1 MSIASGLELTLL
13 RLLRHREKFKR
24 FFRHVPLRVLD
35 ARTSLVLNSFK
46 VYLDQHPDLDAVD
59 AEAFFL
65 WFRLANPNLK
75 EEAAAVWAAQFKA
88 MMDPVPEEV
97 ERGLM
102 ERLAAAEAAYDVS
115 ELLVRWNSGDEVDL
129 YQALRS
135 SVEKFE
141 GVVNRTVRL
150 PWVQDNIH
158 DLLLADQHDTGF
170 HWRLDC
176 LNRSLRPLR
185 GGDFIVVAGRPD
197 KGKTTFCTS
206 ELTYMAAQVDALYPG
221 EGRSILWMNNEGP
234 GKRIKTRAYQSALN
248 ATITELVDKMKAGT
262 IEQEYAAA
270 VGRADILRI
279 LDIHDFWSYEVEDI
293 IKQCPPAII
302 LFDMVDNIKFG
313 GEVGNNGQRTDQLL
327 EAMYQWARVQ
337 AVKHDCVVI
346 ATSQISADGDGLPYP
361 TLGML
366 KDSKTG
372 KQGAAEAIITL
383 GASNDPVLANSRFIG
398 STKNKLH
405 REGGPKDP
413 RCEVVFDG
421 LRGRYNMPGD

>member
-1 MSIASGLELTLL
+1 MSVASGLELTLL
-13 RLLRHREKFKR
+13 RLLKFRQKFER
-24 FFRHVPLRVLD
+24 FFRHVPLKVLD
-35 ARTSLVLNSFK
+35 ARTALVLNCFK
-46 VYLDQHPDLDAVD
+46 VYFEQHPDTDKI
-59 AEAFFL
+59 ESESFFT
-65 WFRLANPNLK
+65 WFRLSHPNLK
-75 EEAAAVWAAQFKA
+75 EEAAAVWAVQFKA
-88 MMDPVPEEV
+88 MMEDVPEQI

-102 ERLAAAEAAYDVS
+102 ERLAAAEAAAEVTD
-115 ELLVRWNSGDEVDL
+115 LLMKWNQGDEVDL
-129 YQALRS
+129 YQALRA
-135 SVEKFE
+135 SVERYE
-141 GVVNRTVRL
+141 GAVNRTVKL
-150 PWVQDNIH
+150 PWVKDDIH
-158 DLLLADQHDTGF
+158 DLLTADMNDTGF

-176 LNRSLRPLR
+176 LNKSMRPLR
-185 GGDFIVVAGRPD
+185 GGDFIVIAGRPD

-206 ELTYMAAQVDALYPG
+206 ELTYMAQQVDTLYPG
-221 EGRSILWMNNEGP
+221 EGRSIIWLNNEGP

-248 ATITELVDKMKAGT
+248 ATISELVDKMKAGT

-270 VGRADILRI
+270 VGRPDILKI
-279 LDIHDFWSYEVEDI
+279 MDIHDFWSYEVEDV
-293 IKQCPPAII
+293 IKQSNPAII
-302 LFDMVDNIKFG
+302 LFDMVDNIRFG

-337 AVKHDCVVI
+337 SVKHDCVAI

-361 TLGML
+361 TLSML

-383 GASNDPVLANSRFIG
+383 GASNDPILASSRFIG